1 MRSQVFY
8 RAAQVLVGLIR
19 NVSQTRLGIMNIE
32 HSMFKGC
39 LAVEPQMYYIGE
51 GGC

>member
-8 RAAQVLVGLIR
+8 RAAQVGLIR

-39 LAVEPQMYYIGE
+39 LAVEPQMYCIGE